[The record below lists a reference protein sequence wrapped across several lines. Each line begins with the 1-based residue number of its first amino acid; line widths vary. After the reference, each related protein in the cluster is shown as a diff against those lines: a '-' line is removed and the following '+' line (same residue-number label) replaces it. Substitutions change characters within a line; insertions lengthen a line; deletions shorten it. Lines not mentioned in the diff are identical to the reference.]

1 MMGELDGSYIVISH
15 LSRVLLELHQC
26 INQMNLYCALTSQSA
41 IVGLANLSKRIL
53 VDLSKLALY
62 KLLGYNVVTEKF
74 CKGARLK
81 VKL

>member
-1 MMGELDGSYIVISH
+1 MMGELDGSYIKISH

-53 VDLSKLALY
+53 LNL
-62 KLLGYNVVTEKF
+62 F
-74 CKGARLK
+74 
-81 VKL
+81 